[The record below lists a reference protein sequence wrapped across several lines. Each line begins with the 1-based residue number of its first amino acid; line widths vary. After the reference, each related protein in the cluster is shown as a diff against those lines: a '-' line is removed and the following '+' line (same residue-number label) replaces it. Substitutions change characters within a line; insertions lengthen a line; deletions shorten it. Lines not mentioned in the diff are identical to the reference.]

1 MHMKQRFDQEYQELN
16 RQLNALQ
23 IMQAKLNKAL
33 SSENAWMR
41 HIRMVERKKAMDK
54 ELLDA
59 LVDKILVYQEGEKD
73 RRVEVVLKY
82 AEDYRTIMEAYE
94 ELREGGDIQ

>member
-33 SSENAWMR
+33 SSENAWLR
-41 HIRMVERKKAMDK
+41 HIHMVESRDSIDK
-54 ELLDA
+54 ELIDA
-59 LVDKILVYQEGEKD
+59 LVDKVYVYQGEGRN
-73 RRVEVVLKY
+73 RRLEVILKY
-82 AEDYRTIMEAYE
+82 AEDYRMISEAYE
-94 ELREGGDIQ
+94 ELREGGDV